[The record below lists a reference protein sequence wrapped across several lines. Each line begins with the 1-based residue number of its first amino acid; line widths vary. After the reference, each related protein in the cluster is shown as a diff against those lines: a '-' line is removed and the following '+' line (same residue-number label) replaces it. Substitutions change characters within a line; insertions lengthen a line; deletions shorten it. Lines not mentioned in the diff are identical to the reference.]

1 MYASAPD
8 DCAWRDVTEHTVI
21 KPQAGMQPLESW
33 EATVEE
39 FLALQSILQS
49 FQCWLSDTELQLT
62 PEEADR
68 LIQEGPQGR
77 QLSCVASVHIA
88 VPEGGLAV
96 KVRLLLPEFIDW
108 GPETPSCRS

>member
-1 MYASAPD
+1 
-8 DCAWRDVTEHTVI
+8 
-21 KPQAGMQPLESW
+21 MQPLESW

-68 LIQEGPQGR
+68 LIQDGPQGR
-77 QLSCVASVHIA
+77 LSCVASVHIA

-96 KVRLLLPEFIDW
+96 KVSLLLLKSFIDS
-108 GPETPSCRS
+108 GSETPTCRPSEVLLTMTREQI